1 MTLIILASLLFL
13 LLLAFYGWLAARS
26 TARAVLAT
34 QPFGMADVF
43 CAGVLALWMVSVI
56 AQSYDGHQGITFR
69 AIIGNSL
76 FYICL
81 IMGIFGVIGFQGKSA
96 IAIFHLQPSSFQ
108 KAACMGLLWLFITC
122 PLIPAAQV
130 MIQQI
135 FGSSNDSQ
143 LIVKYFL
150 EHPDLKH
157 RAAVV
162 FMVVILAPIAEEVI
176 FRGYFY
182 GVIRRYAGR
191 IPAIAISSLLFAAI
205 HVHLPSLLA
214 LGILG
219 VILCLLYERVGSL
232 WAPITMHAAFN
243 ASNIVALILWPE
255 AVPK

>member
-1 MTLIILASLLFL
+1 MLT
-13 LLLAFYGWLAARS
+13 
-26 TARAVLAT
+26 T

-56 AQSYDGHQGITFR
+56 AQSFDGHQSITFQ
-69 AIIGNSL
+69 AILGNSL

-96 IAIFHLQPSSFQ
+96 IAIFHLQPSRFP
-108 KAACMGLLWLFITC
+108 KAACMGLLWLIITS
-122 PLIPAAQV
+122 PLILAAQV

-135 FGSSNDSQ
+135 FGSSDDSQ

-150 EHPDLKH
+150 EHPDLKS
-157 RAAVV
+157 RISVV
-162 FMVVILAPIAEEVI
+162 FMAVILAPIAEEVI

-182 GVIRRYAGR
+182 GVIRRYSGR
-191 IPAIAISSLLFAAI
+191 VPAIAISSLLFAAI
-205 HVHLPSLLA
+205 HVHLPSLLG
-214 LGILG
+214 LGILA
-219 VILCLLYERVGSL
+219 VILCLLYERTGSL

-255 AVPK
+255 AVTK